1 MKSDAPSQLRV
12 PPLRYTCSIASKH
25 PRVQVTV
32 DPALAEAMAAVD
44 AHPKS
49 KSRLIR
55 DLALRGAE
63 VAEEDQRRREE
74 AKEYLLKI
82 VRGEIEL
89 DLDAAREAWEERE
102 TMPCKQPPQ

>member
-1 MKSDAPSQLRV
+1 MAAKN
-12 PPLRYTCSIASKH
+12 

-32 DPALAEAMAAVD
+32 DPALEEALAAVD

-63 VAEEDQRRREE
+63 VAKEDRLRREE
-74 AKEYLLKI
+74 AKRTLLKI
-82 VRGEIEL
+82 ARGEIEL
-89 DLDAAREAWEERE
+89 DFTGAREAWEERE
-102 TMPCKQPPQ
+102 TMPCKQPPR